1 MYIMPLYLVIG
12 RAMDRRLTLFV
23 AVVLALFCSSAEAV
37 ELNKVLLNDA
47 VNQGAMCL
55 DGSPPGYFFRPG
67 MFAPADSGT

>member
-1 MYIMPLYLVIG
+1 MPLYLVIES
-12 RAMDRRLTLFV
+12 AMDRQITLFV
-23 AVVLALFCSSAEAV
+23 AVVLAHFCGSAEAAV
-37 ELNKVLLNDA
+37 KLNKVLLNDA